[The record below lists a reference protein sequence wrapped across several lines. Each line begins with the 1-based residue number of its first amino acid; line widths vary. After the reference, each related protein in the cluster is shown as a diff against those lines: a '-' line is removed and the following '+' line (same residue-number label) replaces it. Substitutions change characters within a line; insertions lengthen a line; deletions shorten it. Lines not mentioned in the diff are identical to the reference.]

1 MTTRRIADIRAY
13 VLDQP
18 DMGGDYNRREPGHWL
33 VDDLVATP
41 MSIYPEY
48 RDSRDSWGMGV
59 LRSILVEIEADS
71 GEVGF
76 ATGAGG
82 DAACYLIE
90 RHFRRFVI
98 GSEPYDINRIWDQ
111 MYRASSIYGRKGLA
125 LAALSAVDL
134 ALWDLLGR
142 IRQEPVYRM
151 IGGKTREKLRV
162 YATGPAPDIYRS
174 LGFIGTKVP
183 LPHGPGD
190 GLAGLSANREFIA
203 EARRKAGPDHLL
215 MIDCYLSLDVPY
227 AIALA
232 DAVAEFR
239 IEWIEEPLQ
248 ADDWEGFKQLKAAH
262 PKIKWTTGEHEYTR
276 YGFRELIASRSVD
289 ILQPDMMWAGGLSE
303 VLRICAMA
311 SAHDIPVIPHCSG
324 PYSNHL
330 VISQPNCP
338 LSEFLITSPKGDE
351 IRPLFG
357 NLFDGEMLPQNGLI
371 EVSDE
376 PGWGLRLRQGSVELR
391 RPFTADTATKPA

>member
-1 MTTRRIADIRAY
+1 
-13 VLDQP
+13 
-18 DMGGDYNRREPGHWL
+18 
-33 VDDLVATP
+33 
-41 MSIYPEY
+41 
-48 RDSRDSWGMGV
+48 
-59 LRSILVEIEADS
+59 
-71 GEVGF
+71 
-76 ATGAGG
+76 
-82 DAACYLIE
+82 
-90 RHFRRFVI
+90 
-98 GSEPYDINRIWDQ
+98 
-111 MYRASSIYGRKGLA
+111 
-125 LAALSAVDL
+125 
-134 ALWDLLGR
+134 
-142 IRQEPVYRM
+142 
-151 IGGKTREKLRV
+151 
-162 YATGPAPDIYRS
+162 
-174 LGFIGTKVP
+174 
-183 LPHGPGD
+183 
-190 GLAGLSANREFIA
+190 LSANREFIA

-215 MIDCYLSLDVPY
+215 MIDCFLSLDVPY

-248 ADDWEGFKQLKAAH
+248 AYDWEGFKQLKAAH

-289 ILQPDMMWAGGLSE
+289 ILQPDMMWAAGLSE

-376 PGWGLRLRQGSVELR
+376 PGWGLRLRHESVELR